1 MKKCFSLFWVTA
13 LLAACSANPPTNP
26 LAAKY
31 PILNIEAPAAARVE
45 AGVNRDDAWLKNKT
59 NRPVTLSYSLFW
71 YDKNGV
77 MALVEEQPTWHALTL
92 QPMQKQTLTLSRPS
106 ADSVNYRLYIRL
118 K

>member
-1 MKKCFSLFWVTA
+1 MKKQISLFFLTA
-13 LLAACSANPPTNP
+13 LLAACSTKTPTLLNTQS
-26 LAAKY
+26 

-45 AGVNRDDAWLKNKT
+45 AGVNRDNAWVKNKT
-59 NRPVTLSYSLFW
+59 GRIVDLAYSLFW

-77 MALVEEQPTWHALTL
+77 TTLAEEQPTWHALTL